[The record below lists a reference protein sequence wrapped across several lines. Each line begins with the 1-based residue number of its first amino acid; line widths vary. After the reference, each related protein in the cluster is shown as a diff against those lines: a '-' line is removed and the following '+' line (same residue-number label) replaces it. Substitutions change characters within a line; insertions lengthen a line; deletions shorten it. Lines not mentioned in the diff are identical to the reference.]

1 MYGDENMKKITLK
14 VGGMSCSACSNGLEK
29 FLNKQ
34 EGIIEANV
42 NLVMNNATIEYDENI
57 LNIEKIG
64 ELIKKGGF
72 ESLGIEDFRRENK
85 KRNQLYRRI
94 EIYILLVLSLLMMYI
109 SM

>member
-57 LNIEKIG
+57 LNIAYALEK
-64 ELIKKGGF
+64 
-72 ESLGIEDFRRENK
+72 SLGYA
-85 KRNQLYRRI
+85 NQTAK
-94 EIYILLVLSLLMMYI
+94 EVL
-109 SM
+109 